1 MKYTCVS
8 YNVEKTGGGREYV
21 VLWFKINPTDKF
33 EKPERLVSFSKDVIE
48 HAKIGIIG
56 IEQEAEVVMYPL
68 GRKFK
73 YPNGTITEQLRLFC
87 PKIAIYETMFADDD
101 YTPIIDPETGLVK
114 ERFVRW
120 EWMNGYSPEQ
130 LAINT
135 MHFLTPV

>member
-1 MKYTCVS
+1 MRYTCVS
-8 YNVEKTGGGREYV
+8 CNVEKTRGGREYA
-21 VLWFKINPTDKF
+21 VLWFQINPTDKF
-33 EKPERLVSFSKDVIE
+33 EKPEKLVSFSKDVVE

-87 PKIAIYETMFADDD
+87 PKIAIHETMFADDD
-101 YTPIIDPETGLVK
+101 CTPIIDPETGSVK
-114 ERFVRW
+114 ERFVKW

-130 LAINT
+130 LAANSLHI
-135 MHFLTPV
+135 LTPV

>member
-1 MKYTCVS
+1 MKYICVDS
-8 YNVEKTGGGREYV
+8 KVEKTRGGREYA

-33 EKPERLVSFSKDVIE
+33 EKPERLVSFSKDVVE
-48 HAKIGIIG
+48 HAKIGLIG

-87 PKIAIYETMFADDD
+87 LKTAIYETMFADDD

-114 ERFVRW
+114 ERFVKW
-120 EWMNGYSPEQ
+120 AWVNGYSPEE
-130 LAINT
+130 LAVNT
-135 MHFLTPV
+135 LHFLTPV